1 MNVDKMTT
9 ERSIEMTN
17 TDKLVQI
24 IEESGL
30 KKGFI
35 ASKLGLTTY
44 GLQKKIENKTQF
56 KAEEIKKMCII
67 LNISSLKEKEEI
79 FFAE

>member
-1 MNVDKMTT
+1 
-9 ERSIEMTN
+9 MTN

-24 IEESGL
+24 IKESGL

-79 FFAE
+79 FFVE